1 MTVYGCFYF
10 DFHLVIY
17 TSKIYFFKIYNKS
30 IVTLSKEYLS
40 FSIYLVEDASMS
52 LHPLCNPN
60 LHTRY
65 EVAAKFLDSR

>member
-30 IVTLSKEYLS
+30 IVTLSKENLS
-40 FSIYLVEDASMS
+40 FSTYLAEDAAMS
-52 LHPLCNPN
+52 LHP
-60 LHTRY
+60 
-65 EVAAKFLDSR
+65 